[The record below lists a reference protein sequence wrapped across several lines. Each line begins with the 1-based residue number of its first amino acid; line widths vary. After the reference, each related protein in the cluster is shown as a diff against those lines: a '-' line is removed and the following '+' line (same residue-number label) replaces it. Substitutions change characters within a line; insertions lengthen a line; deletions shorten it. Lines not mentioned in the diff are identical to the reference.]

1 MKAWI
6 PATLA
11 VLFAAS
17 AAHADCTYPRAPE
30 KVPDGNSATHDEM
43 VAAKKAFD
51 IYNGEMNA
59 YLTCMEGVIDGVM
72 PKDTSKL
79 APDEKTK
86 LENQQKIEVQKH
98 DAAVD
103 ALQASVARFNEQ
115 LHVFL
120 AKNKK

>member
-1 MKAWI
+1 MKVWI

-11 VLFAAS
+11 VVFAA

-30 KVPDGNSATHDEM
+30 KVPDGNTATRDEM

-51 IYNGEMNA
+51 AYNGEMTT
-59 YLTCMEGVIDGVM
+59 YLTCMEGVIDNVM

-79 APDEKTK
+79 SPDEKTK

-103 ALQASVARFNEQ
+103 ELQASVQRFNEQ
-115 LHVFL
+115 LHIFL
-120 AKNKK
+120 DKNKKK